1 MRSKLFVPGA
11 RPELF
16 AKACASAADAISFDL
31 EDSVPAGS
39 KAAARAQVAG
49 FLAARAHDD
58 RAKLVIVRT
67 NAPDS
72 SHFDADLEACLD
84 ARADLVNLPKV
95 ESASALRD
103 AVARL
108 QALESRRGLARTAG
122 LLVNIESPR
131 ALRNAAAIA
140 AADPRVAGLQ
150 VGLGDLFE
158 AAGIARSAANVHAV
172 LFQVRM
178 AAAENGAFACDG
190 AYPAIAD
197 EAGFRAEARLA
208 HELGYVGKS
217 CIHPR
222 QIAWC
227 HDVFTIAPAE
237 IEHAR
242 RVVAAARH
250 AAGAGHAA
258 FQVDGRMI
266 DPPFLR
272 RAQALLAAAGDP
284 AA

>member
-1 MRSKLFVPGA
+1 MRSKLFVPGT

-208 HELGYVGKS
+208 HELGYIGKS

-250 AAGAGHAA
+250 AVGAGHAA

-284 AA
+284 TA

>member
-16 AKACASAADAISFDL
+16 AKAYASAADAISFDL
-31 EDSVPAGS
+31 EDSVPAES
-39 KAAARAQVAG
+39 KAVARTQVAG
-49 FLAARAHDD
+49 FLSARTHGD
-58 RAKLVIVRT
+58 RGKLAIVRT

-72 SHFDADLEACLD
+72 THFDADLAACLD
-84 ARADLVNLPKV
+84 AGADLINLPKI
-95 ESASALRD
+95 ESAPALRD

-108 QALESRRGLARTAG
+108 EALESQRGLARTAG

-131 ALRNAAAIA
+131 ALRHAAAIA
-140 AADPRVAGLQ
+140 AAHPRVAGLQ

-158 AAGIARSAANVHAV
+158 TAGIARSAANVHAV

-190 AYPAIAD
+190 AFPAIAD

-208 HELGYVGKS
+208 RELGYIGKS

-227 HDVFTIAPAE
+227 HEVFTITPAE

-250 AAGAGHAA
+250 ASSAGHGA
-258 FQVDGRMI
+258 FQVDGHMI

-272 RAQALLAAAGDP
+272 RAQALLAAAGDS